1 MPMSNS
7 SRGSDAWNPNM
18 AVAGLGEQKWHVG
31 RGGSACSGSGL
42 LGVVVDGSLIL
53 VTAVSVEC
61 VAH

>member
-1 MPMSNS
+1 M
-7 SRGSDAWNPNM
+7 
-18 AVAGLGEQKWHVG
+18 
-31 RGGSACSGSGL
+31 GGVLARVSGL

>member
-18 AVAGLGEQKWHVG
+18 AVAGLGGAGVG